1 MNPVFA
7 REAKERFRSR
17 RTLPFLT
24 AWAVAMGL
32 LTYLLYFSAVE
43 ISSSSG
49 LGRLV
54 STGYVGRFLFQAMVL
69 LLLTAVIF
77 LVPSTAAMSIVGE
90 RERQTFQLLQ
100 VTQLSAFQLVLGKLL
115 ASISYLMI
123 LMVVALPM
131 AAVPLLFGGA
141 TFGDVVAA
149 LGMLVV
155 TAVMLA
161 SVSVWVSARARG
173 SRGAVA
179 GALSITFLISYFTFA
194 SMGGELLWQNT
205 RDPGF
210 WGKGSVEV
218 VSIWPNPYFG
228 IVDAVVQPYEI
239 RQQPGF
245 SGTPFTPFE
254 LLLFRRQEVRIDG
267 GGFVEGIGPGR
278 LNFQE
283 GRQLIEPSKP
293 PVYVYTLVIYLGIS
307 ALALW
312 RATKAVTA
320 PGGKTVKPRRPKN
333 ATP

>member
-24 AWAVAMGL
+24 AWTVAMGL
-32 LTYLLYFSAVE
+32 LTYLLYFLALE
-43 ISSSSG
+43 ISSQSG

-69 LLLTAVIF
+69 LLITAVIF
-77 LVPSTAAMSIVGE
+77 LVPSTAAVSIVSE

-131 AAVPLLFGGA
+131 ASIPLLFGGA

-179 GALSITFLISYFTFA
+179 GALSITFLISFLTFA
-194 SMGGELLWQNT
+194 SMGGELLWKNS
-205 RDPGF
+205 RDAGF
-210 WGKGSVEV
+210 WGKGPFEV
-218 VSIWPNPYFG
+218 VSVWANPYFG
-228 IVDAVVQPYEI
+228 IVDAVIQPYEI
-239 RQQPGF
+239 RQQQGVG
-245 SGTPFTPFE
+245 GTPFTPFE
-254 LLLFRRQEVRIDG
+254 LLLFRRQEIRIDG
-267 GGFVEGIGPGR
+267 GGFVEGVGPGR
-278 LNFQE
+278 LILGD
-283 GRQLIEPSKP
+283 GRQLVETSKP
-293 PVYVYTLVIYLGIS
+293 PAFLYTLVIYLGIS
-307 ALALW
+307 ALSLW
-312 RATKAVTA
+312 RATRAVTA
-320 PGGKTVKPRRPKN
+320 PGGKIVRARRQKN
-333 ATP
+333 ASP

>member
-7 REAKERFRSR
+7 REAKERFRTR

-24 AWAVAMGL
+24 AWTVAIGL
-32 LTYLLYFSAVE
+32 LTYLLYLLALE
-43 ISSSSG
+43 ISTASG

-77 LVPSTAAMSIVGE
+77 LVPASAAVSIVGE

-100 VTQLSAFQLVLGKLL
+100 VTQLSPFKLVLGKLL
-115 ASISYLMI
+115 SSISYLMI
-123 LMVVALPM
+123 LMIVAMPM
-131 AAVPLLFGGA
+131 AAIPLLFGGA
-141 TFGDVVAA
+141 TVGDVAAA

-161 SVSVWVSARARG
+161 SVSVWVSSRARG

-194 SMGGELLWQNT
+194 AMGGELLWQQS
-205 RDPGF
+205 RDPRF
-210 WGKGSVEV
+210 WNTGSVEI

-228 IVDAVVQPYEI
+228 IVDAVIQPYEI

-245 SGTPFTPFE
+245 NATPFTPFE
-254 LLLFRRQEVRIDG
+254 LLLYRRHGVRIDG
-267 GGFVEGIGPGR
+267 GGFVEGIGAGR
-278 LNFQE
+278 LIVRE
-283 GRQLIEPSKP
+283 GRQLVEVSRP
-293 PVYVYTLVIYLGIS
+293 PVYVYTAVIYLGIS

-320 PGGKTVKPRRPKN
+320 PGGKAIKLRRPHN
-333 ATP
+333 ATS

>member
-7 REAKERFRSR
+7 REAKERFRTR

-24 AWAVAMGL
+24 AWTVAMGL
-32 LTYLLYFSAVE
+32 LTYLLYFMAVE
-43 ISSSSG
+43 ISSNSG

-54 STGYVGRFLFQAMVL
+54 STGYVGRFLFQSMVL
-69 LLLTAVIF
+69 LLITAVIF
-77 LVPSTAAMSIVGE
+77 LVPSTAAVSIVSE
-90 RERQTFQLLQ
+90 RERQTFHLLQ
-100 VTQLSAFQLVLGKLL
+100 VTQLSAFQLVLGKLF

-149 LGMLVV
+149 LGMLLV

-179 GALSITFLISYFTFA
+179 GALSITFLIAYFTFA
-194 SMGGELLWQNT
+194 SMGGELLWKNARQPT
-205 RDPGF
+205 F
-210 WGKGSVEV
+210 WSQGSLEV
-218 VSIWPNPYFG
+218 VSVWPNPYFG
-228 IVDAVVQPYEI
+228 IVDAVIQPYEI

-254 LLLFRRQEVRIDG
+254 LLLFRRQDVRIDG
-267 GGFVEGIGPGR
+267 GGFVEGAGPGR
-278 LNFQE
+278 LRLEE
-283 GRQLIEPSKP
+283 GRQLVEMSKP
-293 PVYVYTLVIYLGIS
+293 PVYLYTLVLYVGIS

-320 PGGKTVKPRRPKN
+320 PGGKIVKVRRHRN
-333 ATP
+333 ATS